1 MSKIKKQTCTQ
12 FIKFGVVGVS
22 NTLITAIVIWV
33 LLKQLNTSDYL
44 ANIAGYIVGLINSF
58 IWNRKWTFASKSS
71 LKAQILKF
79 ILTFA
84 LSYLFQLGNLYL
96 LLNYTSIDPFVCQLL
111 SIVVYTVI
119 NFLMN
124 KYFTFKENSHGE
136 TH

>member
-1 MSKIKKQTCTQ
+1 MNKSDSQTFIQ

-33 LLKQLNTSDYL
+33 LLKQLYTSDYF
-44 ANIAGYIVGLINSF
+44 ANIIGYIAGLINSF
-58 IWNRKWTFASKSS
+58 FWNRKWTFASKSS
-71 LKAQILKF
+71 LKAQIPKF

-84 LSYLFQLGNLYL
+84 VSYLFQLGNLYL
-96 LLNYTSIDPFVCQLL
+96 LLNYTKIDPYICQLL

-124 KYFTFKENSHGE
+124 KYFTFNENSHGK
-136 TH
+136 TS